1 MMQFHATDVLEISR
15 QQIYGNQPYLNL
27 LDCIVGLFWGG

>member
-15 QQIYGNQPYLNL
+15 QQIYGNQP
-27 LDCIVGLFWGG
+27 